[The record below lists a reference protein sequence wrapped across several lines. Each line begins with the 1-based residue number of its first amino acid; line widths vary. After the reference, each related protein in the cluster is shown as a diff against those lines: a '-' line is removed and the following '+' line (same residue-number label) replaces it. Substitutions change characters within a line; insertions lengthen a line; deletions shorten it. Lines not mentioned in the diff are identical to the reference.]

1 MPLSCV
7 GRACADWVSIK
18 EEHLLA
24 ILESSSIQVD
34 EVHVFA
40 AAQRWGKEE
49 LRRRKL
55 QGGDSP
61 ENLRAVLAKALKL
74 VRFPTMK
81 LDDIIN
87 TVSLLGG
94 AHPMLAVSSTLF
106 CCSSRLGAAVGCA
119 VGRGEPGGSHLRK
132 PTHAGTELG

>member
-1 MPLSCV
+1 
-7 GRACADWVSIK
+7 VSIK

-55 QGGDSP
+55 EDSP

-94 AHPMLAVSSTLF
+94 RIPCLRSPQRCSVFNHVQVLPSGVLSAEESLEVLTYVSPRLLA
-106 CCSSRLGAAVGCA
+106 
-119 VGRGEPGGSHLRK
+119 PDN
-132 PTHAGTELG
+132 ELG